1 MSQDAKKEDA
11 KKYQRMVNRFVNLAN
26 NMRAEGNEVPQITS
40 AFMTACGIYTTYA
53 VAGNQGG
60 LTDSGVE
67 KMARLFELRL
77 HEVQQMKRAG
87 LLQNDETPPYRPEPA
102 P

>member
-11 KKYQRMVNRFVNLAN
+11 RKYQRLVNRFVNLAN

-53 VAGNQGG
+53 AAGNQGG
-60 LTDSGVE
+60 LNDSGVQ
-67 KMARLFELRL
+67 KMAQLFELRL
-77 HEVQQMKRAG
+77 REVQSMKKAG
-87 LLQNDETPPYRPEPA
+87 LIQDDEQANTQG
-102 P
+102 